1 MIMTI
6 NRQQCIVN
14 EKKDEIVKNFDELK
28 SKYGSVFEGSKVQKR
43 KESGSSPKPYSQPK
57 KQKKSKKKVEIA
69 YNGSLLPYSLE
80 SVNNLFIDFLEQLSL
95 YLLGKSLM

>member
-1 MIMTI
+1 MTI

-43 KESGSSPKPYSQPK
+43 KESGSSPKLYSQPTKEVK
-57 KQKKSKKKVEIA
+57 KE
-69 YNGSLLPYSLE
+69 G
-80 SVNNLFIDFLEQLSL
+80 
-95 YLLGKSLM
+95 

>member
-1 MIMTI
+1 MTI

-43 KESGSSPKPYSQPK
+43 KESGSSPKPNPQPK
-57 KQKKSKKKVEIA
+57 KQKKPKKKVEIA

>member
-1 MIMTI
+1 MTTH
-6 NRQQCIVN
+6 RQQCVVN

-28 SKYGSVFEGSKVQKR
+28 SIYGSVFEGSKVQKR
-43 KESGSSPKPYSQPK
+43 KEASSSPKPQSQPK
-57 KQKKSKKKVEIA
+57 KPKKSKKKVEIA

-95 YLLGKSLM
+95 YLLGKSLI